1 MAKGMKMP
9 PMAPAVVKTKQTK
22 SPPMGAK
29 TSPRIKNF
37 TLPKG
42 GGGKKR

>member
-1 MAKGMKMP
+1 
-9 PMAPAVVKTKQTK
+9 MAPTVAKTKATK
-22 SPPMGAK
+22 SPPMGEK

-42 GGGKKR
+42 GGRKK